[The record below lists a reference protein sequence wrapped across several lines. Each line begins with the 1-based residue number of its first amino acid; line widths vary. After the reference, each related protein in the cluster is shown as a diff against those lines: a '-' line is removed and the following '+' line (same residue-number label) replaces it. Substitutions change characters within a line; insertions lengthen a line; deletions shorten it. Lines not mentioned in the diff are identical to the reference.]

1 MGQRKAGTT
10 GEGRAYTHRALESK
24 KNRSAK
30 VFLSI
35 RSQVIIIKIGSL
47 FVTLLQHLSHMIIF
61 LKATLSIFFLKKL
74 KEQLSS
80 KEYKKYPCGCRAN
93 RENTTHSS

>member
-1 MGQRKAGTT
+1 MTEERGLYMQGLREQAKQK
-10 GEGRAYTHRALESK
+10 Y
-24 KNRSAK
+24 NR

-35 RSQVIIIKIGSL
+35 RSQIIIIKMISAFL
-47 FVTLLQHLSHMIIF
+47 TLLQHLSHLIIF

-74 KEQLSS
+74 NEQLSC
-80 KEYKKYPCGCRAN
+80 KKYKKYPCGCRAN

>member
-1 MGQRKAGTT
+1 MTE
-10 GEGRAYTHRALESK
+10 EGRVYTHKALESK
-24 KNRSAK
+24 QKISAT

-35 RSQVIIIKIGSL
+35 RSQIIIIKIGSL
-47 FVTLLQHLSHMIIF
+47 FVTLFQHLSHLIIF

-80 KEYKKYPCGCRAN
+80 KEYKKYPCG
-93 RENTTHSS
+93 

>member
-1 MGQRKAGTT
+1 MT
-10 GEGRAYTHRALESK
+10 GEGRIYTHKALESK
-24 KNRSAK
+24 QNRIATLL
-30 VFLSI
+30 LSI
-35 RSQVIIIKIGSL
+35 RSQIIIIKIGSL
-47 FVTLLQHLSHMIIF
+47 FVTFLQHLSHLIIF
-61 LKATLSIFFLKKL
+61 LKATLSIFFLKRL